1 MVIFDQNKCNLE
13 IPSLFCIKAVDSST
27 YICKTC
33 SKLCQ
38 KCEIPCQL
46 VSNKLEVFDLPA
58 EFQIIWKLG
67 RVLIAKRILF
77 KKITVLFRGKMETT
91 GTICNVPVDDIDII
105 NLFPRTADSTG
116 LVIVKLKRKLEY
128 GGHVL
133 FEPFMPAFLCNI
145 LYYHIIVK
153 PENISG
159 DLITLADTH
168 TNRLDT
174 QSNNEDETLNLTD
187 LLVNQIE
194 TSEIFSQ
201 MLLHFSQK
209 FASDTD
215 YIFFQA
221 IFCKT

>member
-1 MVIFDQNKCNLE
+1 MVTFDQNKCNLE
-13 IPSLFCIKAVDSST
+13 IPSLFCIKSVDRST

-38 KCEIPCQL
+38 KCEIPSQS

-67 RVLIAKRILF
+67 RVLIAKLILF
-77 KKITVLFRGKMETT
+77 KKITVLSRGKMEKIT

-215 YIFFQA
+215 
-221 IFCKT
+221 

>member
-1 MVIFDQNKCNLE
+1 MIVQLTFVKR
-13 IPSLFCIKAVDSST
+13 
-27 YICKTC
+27 

-46 VSNKLEVFDLPA
+46 VSNKLEVFDLTA

-67 RVLIAKRILF
+67 RVLIAKHILF
-77 KKITVLFRGKMETT
+77 KKITVLSRGKMEKIT
-91 GTICNVPVDDIDII
+91 GTICNVLVDDIDII